1 MYRFAK
7 HEDTEWYKQRV
18 VGLMV
23 GVLAIFLALIL
34 RLIYLQIV
42 MGEEYRRLSLNNS
55 IRLQSVD
62 PPRGLILD
70 RAGMKLAENRPSFD
84 ISITPNDAGNVD
96 AVLQRLAAHLHVFP
110 EELEAKVKN
119 GRGLAAFKPVLLKQD
134 IGRDVLAAVEAN
146 KVDLPG
152 VSVQVRLRRNYL
164 YAHNASHV
172 IGYLGEINISEL
184 KSGEYPGLRS
194 GDYVGKFG
202 VERTYEGYLRGEP
215 GGRQVEVNANGQ
227 VMRVL
232 RTVAAKPGL
241 NVQLTLHRELQ
252 QKTESLLE
260 GVAGAAVA
268 VNPENGNIL
277 ALASSPA
284 FNQNAFVSGIAPDT
298 WETLISNPFRPLE
311 NKAIQGEYPPGST
324 YKIITALAG
333 LEEKVIDENT
343 VFDCAGSLQFGE
355 REYRCWKK
363 EGHGRVDIKRA
374 LAESC
379 DVFFYRTGQRLG
391 VDRLA
396 WYAKACGLGTRTG
409 IGLDQESRGLVP
421 SSIWKRKRF
430 GVPWQDGETLSVAIG
445 QGYNLATP
453 LQMALVA
460 AAVGNGGL
468 RFQPAILER
477 VLSVEGNVVFQSTA
491 QPAGR
496 LPVSARNLKLVQE
509 GIWAAVNGD
518 HGTARRARLNDIEV
532 AGKTGTSQVI
542 GRRMGTDSKDDFIPP
557 HLRPHAW
564 FVCYAPYGAPKIA
577 IAVLVENGEH
587 GASAAAPIA
596 REMVKTYLRPGT
608 GGQRVAGEKLVV
620 SGVQSSRGRGVE

>member
-42 MGEEYRRLSLNNS
+42 MGEEYRRLSVNNS

-70 RAGMKLAENRPSFD
+70 RDGMKLAENRPSFD
-84 ISITPNDAGNVD
+84 ISITPKDAGNVGD
-96 AVLQRLAAHLHVFP
+96 VLKRLAVHMQVAP
-110 EELEAKVKN
+110 DELEAKVKN
-119 GRGLAAFKPVLLKQD
+119 GRGLAAFKPVLLRQD
-134 IGRDVLAAVEAN
+134 VGRDVLAAVEAN

-164 YAHNASHV
+164 YANNASHV
-172 IGYLGEINISEL
+172 IGYLGEINVGEL

-194 GDYVGKFG
+194 GDYIGKFG
-202 VERTYEGYLRGEP
+202 VERTCESFLRGEP
-215 GGRQVEVNANGQ
+215 GGRQVEVNATGQ

-232 RTVAAKPGL
+232 RTVAAKPGR
-241 NVQLTLHRELQ
+241 NVQLTIHRELQ

-268 VNPENGNIL
+268 VDPQNGHIL
-277 ALASSPA
+277 ALVSSPA
-284 FNQNAFVSGIAPDT
+284 FNQNAFVSGIDSDI
-298 WETLISNPFRPLE
+298 WESLISHPFRPLE

-324 YKIITALAG
+324 YKIVTALAG

-343 VFDCAGSLQFGE
+343 FFDCTGALQFGE

-379 DVFFYRTGQRLG
+379 DVYFYRTGQRLG

-396 WYAKACGLGTRTG
+396 WYAKACGLGARTG
-409 IGLDQESRGLVP
+409 IGLDQEARGLVP

-430 GVPWQDGETLSVAIG
+430 GVAWQEGETLSIAIG

-453 LQMALVA
+453 LQMALVT

-468 RFQPAILER
+468 RFQPTILER
-477 VLSVEGNVVFQSTA
+477 VQTVEGDVVFQSSP

-496 LPVSARNLKLVQE
+496 LPVSSRNSE
-509 GIWAAVNGD
+509 TGRRRGSGRPSTGSAE
-518 HGTARRARLNDIEV
+518 RRA
-532 AGKTGTSQVI
+532 ACG
-542 GRRMGTDSKDDFIPP
+542 
-557 HLRPHAW
+557 
-564 FVCYAPYGAPKIA
+564 
-577 IAVLVENGEH
+577 
-587 GASAAAPIA
+587 
-596 REMVKTYLRPGT
+596 
-608 GGQRVAGEKLVV
+608 
-620 SGVQSSRGRGVE
+620 